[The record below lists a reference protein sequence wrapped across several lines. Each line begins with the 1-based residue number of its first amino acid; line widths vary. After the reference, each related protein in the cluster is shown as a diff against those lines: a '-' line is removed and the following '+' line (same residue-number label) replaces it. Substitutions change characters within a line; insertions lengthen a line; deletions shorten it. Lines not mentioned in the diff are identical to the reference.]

1 VPGICVARCYCNA
14 VRCGAEPCRG
24 RQPVKSLLG
33 GIVSNALR
41 SSRGL
46 LLKSSTKIRIGKRVA
61 LASIVVSGILAAV
74 KITAGVMGHSASV
87 VADGFES
94 AGDVVAA
101 VAVFFGFAIAS
112 RPADEEHPYGHGRY
126 ETLTGLIV
134 GVILLVAG
142 IAICYRS
149 LQGIQNAQEAP
160 AFYGVWVLLASM
172 VSKAVMSAVKFHYG
186 KKIRSAGLRADAWND
201 FVDILSA
208 LTALTALGLTLLDPD
223 RFLVADHYGGFAV
236 GLFVIF
242 TGLRVGRETSS
253 LLTDEMPD
261 DEMMAAIREVS
272 LTVPGAVGVEK
283 CFARN
288 VGLQYYVDLHLE
300 VDPDLTVR
308 KSHDIA
314 TDVRFAIRKRLDWV
328 ADVMVH
334 VEPAP
339 EHSQHVAS
347 VRAQASPPESSG

>member
-1 VPGICVARCYCNA
+1 
-14 VRCGAEPCRG
+14 
-24 RQPVKSLLG
+24 
-33 GIVSNALR
+33 
-41 SSRGL
+41 
-46 LLKSSTKIRIGKRVA
+46 LKSSTKIRIGKRVA
-61 LASIVVSGILAAV
+61 LASIAVSSILAAV
-74 KITAGVMGHSASV
+74 KITVGIMGRSASV
-87 VADGFES
+87 LADGFES

-112 RPADEEHPYGHGRY
+112 RPADDEHPYGHGRY

-134 GVILLVAG
+134 GVILFAAG
-142 IAICYRS
+142 IGICYRS
-149 LQGIQNAQEAP
+149 LQGVQDVHGTPE
-160 AFYGVWVLLASM
+160 FYGVWALLGSM
-172 VSKAVMSAVKFHYG
+172 VAKAVMSTVKFHYG
-186 KKIRSAGLRADAWND
+186 KKIRSAALTADAWND

-208 LTALTALGLTLLDPD
+208 LTALTALGLTLLDPE

-242 TGLRVGRETSS
+242 TGIRVARETSS
-253 LLTDEMPD
+253 RLTDEMPD
-261 DEMMAAIREVS
+261 DEMMSAIREVS
-272 LTVPGAVGVEK
+272 LTVSGAIGVEK

-314 TDVRFAIRKRLDWV
+314 TEVRIAICKRLDWV
-328 ADVMVH
+328 ADVLVH

-339 EHSQHVAS
+339 ERLLTVAPDPD
-347 VRAQASPPESSG
+347 QNGSSALRG